1 MALKSGVS
9 LMEGETLVVEIEA
22 EMYDVGSGPLG
33 RVLGIFSKFAAKC
46 TGSVAKGH
54 LVVTDRRVAISVER
68 KFCCIF
74 TVSKEIMSVLPN
86 SVYKIGWTRAGT
98 ILCLCPTY
106 NLWYSTRY
114 GDGKDIRLIGADEAT
129 AAKAADAFFK
139 AVSQSNALVR
149 Q

>member
-1 MALKSGVS
+1 MALQSGVS
-9 LMEGETLVVEIEA
+9 LMEGETLVMEIEA
-22 EMYDVGSGPLG
+22 EMYDTGSGPLG
-33 RVLGIFSKFAAKC
+33 RIFGIFGKFLAQA
-46 TGSVAKGH
+46 TGSVARGH
-54 LVVTDRRVAISVER
+54 IVVTDKRVALSTVQ

-74 TVSKEIMSVLPN
+74 TRSREIMSVLPN

-98 ILCLCPTY
+98 IACLCPTY

-114 GDGKDIRLIGADEAT
+114 GDGKNIRLIGADEAT

-139 AVSQSNALVR
+139 AVSQVNALIR